1 MQEYNFTK
9 IKTEVIN
16 LKMKKSEKYN
26 GSGCLDMTAFIAL
39 KNIER
44 ERAKNRTGVLAYPS
58 VWLLQNLIRFCRKA
72 RYPRELFGFQ

>member
-1 MQEYNFTK
+1 MRESNFTK

-16 LKMKKSEKYN
+16 LKMKKSEKFN

-44 ERAKNRTGVLAYPS
+44 ERAKKSGH
-58 VWLLQNLIRFCRKA
+58 IRKPKKKKQR
-72 RYPRELFGFQ
+72 RL

>member
-1 MQEYNFTK
+1 MRESNFTK

-26 GSGCLDMTAFIAL
+26 GSGCLDMTAFMAL

-44 ERAKNRTGVLAYPS
+44 ERVKKSGHK
-58 VWLLQNLIRFCRKA
+58 RK
-72 RYPRELFGFQ
+72 PKKKKQHKL

>member
-1 MQEYNFTK
+1 MREHNFTK

-26 GSGCLDMTAFIAL
+26 GSGCLDMTAFMAL

-44 ERAKNRTGVLAYPS
+44 ERVKKSGHK
-58 VWLLQNLIRFCRKA
+58 RKPIKKKQ
-72 RYPRELFGFQ
+72 RRL

>member
-1 MQEYNFTK
+1 MRESNFTK

-26 GSGCLDMTAFIAL
+26 GSGCLDMTAFMAL

-44 ERAKNRTGVLAYPS
+44 ERVKKSGHK
-58 VWLLQNLIRFCRKA
+58 RKPIKKKQ
-72 RYPRELFGFQ
+72 RRL

>member
-1 MQEYNFTK
+1 MRESNFTK

-16 LKMKKSEKYN
+16 LKMKKSEKFN

-44 ERAKNRTGVLAYPS
+44 EMVKKSGHK
-58 VWLLQNLIRFCRKA
+58 RKPKKKKQ
-72 RYPRELFGFQ
+72 RKL

>member
-1 MQEYNFTK
+1 MQESNFLK

-26 GSGCLDMTAFIAL
+26 GSGCLDMTAFMAL

-44 ERAKNRTGVLAYPS
+44 ERAKKSGH
-58 VWLLQNLIRFCRKA
+58 IRKLKKKKQR
-72 RYPRELFGFQ
+72 RL

>member
-1 MQEYNFTK
+1 MRESNFTK

-26 GSGCLDMTAFIAL
+26 GSGCLDMTAFMAL

-44 ERAKNRTGVLAYPS
+44 ERAK
-58 VWLLQNLIRFCRKA
+58 RFGHKRKPKKKKQ
-72 RYPRELFGFQ
+72 RKL

>member
-1 MQEYNFTK
+1 MRESNFTK

-16 LKMKKSEKYN
+16 LKMKKSDKVN

-44 ERAKNRTGVLAYPS
+44 ERVKKSGHK
-58 VWLLQNLIRFCRKA
+58 RKPKKKKQ
-72 RYPRELFGFQ
+72 RKL

>member
-44 ERAKNRTGVLAYPS
+44 ERAKKSGHK
-58 VWLLQNLIRFCRKA
+58 RKSKKKK
-72 RYPRELFGFQ
+72 